1 MANVTVN
8 VSSTLDDSRFSNGV
22 LPLNASEAVNLTVA
36 WGGSFG
42 WGEAS
47 ALSFASNTSIGSIV
61 LNAKADSS
69 VYADF
74 LAANGS
80 LAAANGTIINAGA
93 SAYVQVN
100 LNATTGMGNVS
111 VKAAGSDAHASVSAY
126 AGAGNIGAIK
136 ISATGANS
144 VNALYATT
152 ANGSIGNV
160 EVLAAAGRNLSGAI
174 ADASVS
180 AVGGGVG
187 NITVTAKKDS
197 NAEAS
202 VSAGGF
208 VVAEGNVARVGNIGA
223 VTVNALSNS
232 AYATAYVSSNG
243 ILNSDGTVRAS
254 SNIGNVTVNVAGAY
268 ADAYVEA
275 NAYSGG
281 SIARLTVNVTGYHAN
296 GFASGY
302 VETGNIGDV
311 SVNVAG
317 YYASGHVG
325 AWTSYGNIGNVTATA
340 GVGASAYANIW
351 ASGGNV
357 GGVSFASRT
366 NGSVAGSVYA
376 SGILN
381 GAGTATVGGSVGNV
395 SITANGVEASASAY
409 IESNG
414 TYSSG
419 ASTIRAGGN
428 IGAITLNATGEG
440 AWASVSAYAYS
451 GGAIGSMNANATGAD
466 SHFDATIYAEAGNIG
481 NITGAVNG
489 SYASGHLDINAGAA
503 SAGSSVAGGNIGA
516 VSLRANGLG
525 SQISAYV
532 TSDGTFNNDVSVF
545 RPGGNI
551 GGITLG
557 VTGYQAQG
565 YLNVDAYS
573 GGSIGAINV
582 TSNGAYTDATVSAY
596 TQTGNVGPVSIVAN
610 GVSAYASAYV
620 VASAGLVL
628 PETGTATAVG
638 GSIGNVTLSV
648 AGTYAGLD
656 ATFLSDGV
664 FNDGSAYIAAGNI
677 GATSVRIDG
686 YGSSGNVDLE
696 AWSGGSIGGLN
707 VTVNGEDAS
716 AYAYAY
722 TQYGNIGAISLVANG
737 AASLSNFSAYASGG
751 VTNAGLALGGNIGPI
766 SLTANGAYARAE
778 GWAHSDGV
786 FSQGERYLPA
796 GNIGAVTLNT
806 TGYESSVAFGGY
818 AYSGGNV
825 GNVTANINGDRSYG
839 YIDVGADSGNI
850 GAVTAN
856 ATGFGASLDVS
867 AYASGV
873 TNANGTLVGGVVGPI
888 TLRATGTESEISL
901 RAVASGGFSSDSFT
915 AGSNI
920 GAINVTVNGTAATST
935 LDLDGYSGA
944 NVGGVTVNITGINS
958 SSYTNVSA
966 SAGNIGNISVAGV
979 GRDSDLVMNA
989 SSVAVMDSGL
999 VVRGGTVGSI
1009 TLSNRGASSNMTGG
1023 VNTHG
1028 VFSSGG
1034 AYVAAGN
1041 IGAISLNVSGPGAE
1055 GYFVANAYSG
1065 GNIGPVTAVAGG
1077 DRAALDVYT
1086 TAEFGNIGALSVTA
1100 TGLDSSS
1107 SLYAYAG
1114 GGETDSATMVGGRIG
1129 NVTMAATGE
1138 GSDVRGYFVAQGTF
1152 TDLDT
1157 NVGIARIGDLI
1168 MNVTGSNASGYA
1180 SLNAYNGGSI
1190 GNITTT
1196 ATGESVETWVSA
1208 AAKYGNVG
1216 SVSISGTG
1224 SFANVMVSAYASG
1237 GLTSDSSV
1245 LGGNIGNVTLNVT
1258 GGYSNVSAD
1267 LEAVGVSDS
1276 AGSYVGGGNIG
1287 AISMSLNGA
1296 GACGSLDAHAQSGG
1310 SIGNVSLTLRGER
1323 AWANLNLETA
1333 SGGDIGTISINSQ
1346 GGMLASNSG
1355 FSLNVQT
1362 DGTEDS
1368 AANIG
1373 ATTINITNTSMNGGD
1388 VQLEAYSGGIGA
1400 ISFNVTGGYGG
1411 WVSLSAISLE
1421 NDAGDLG
1428 GTIGDIS
1435 LSNTSTDGSI
1445 HIQLQADNSIGNIS
1459 AAGGAGTSIVEIG
1472 MWTGVNYVDPVYEY
1486 VDPVYDDDGNVIFDG
1501 YYSLVSSGYVDGLHD
1516 VDTAVGNITVTI
1528 SADQRGYA
1536 GYVGFDLDNTSTVS
1550 NVRVT
1555 AGSSESIFYV
1565 GGETNYGSSSG
1576 ADALS
1581 VASVNLSSFLGFSEI
1596 DLRGVTNGTNIS
1608 ASQAGSYIYG
1618 TEGADT
1624 ITLSTGTAVDTI
1636 VLDDT
1641 PTSGVDVITNF
1652 TVGEGGDILDVYGTD
1667 LALYTTNPGSTTTVS
1682 DGAVL
1687 GLVGS
1692 WTTATALEDAFS
1704 TSYSKLS
1711 FDYGAEATFVTAI
1724 TGNSSATGGKTLY
1737 VFDYYDA
1744 DSSGTVDSGEVTLIG
1759 TLTATGGVA
1768 SLTSDN
1774 FA

>member
-1 MANVTVN
+1 MANVTVP
-8 VSSTLDDSRFSNGV
+8 VNGFTDV
-22 LPLNASEAVNLTVA
+22 VFPLNASEAVNLTVA
-36 WGGSFG
+36 WGGSFYS
-42 WGEAS
+42 GEAS
-47 ALSFASNTSIGSIV
+47 ALSFASSTSIGNIV

-100 LNATTGMGNVS
+100 LSATTSMGNVS
-111 VKAAGSDAHASVSAY
+111 VKAAGSEAYTSVSAY
-126 AGAGNIGAIK
+126 AAAGNIGAIK
-136 ISATGANS
+136 ISATGADAS
-144 VNALYATT
+144 NALYAMTG
-152 ANGSIGNV
+152 NGSIGNV

-187 NITVTAKKDS
+187 NITVTAKNDS
-197 NAEAS
+197 EAEAS
-202 VSAGGF
+202 VSASGF
-208 VVAEGNVARVGNIGA
+208 VTEGNVARVGNIGA
-223 VTVNALSNS
+223 VTVNAFSNS

-243 ILNSDGTVRAS
+243 ILSEDGTVRAA
-254 SNIGNVTVNVAGAY
+254 SNIGNVTVNVAGGY
-268 ADAYVEA
+268 AGAYVEA

-357 GGVSFASRT
+357 GGVSLASRT

-414 TYSSG
+414 TYSAG
-419 ASTIRAGGN
+419 ASTILAGGN

-451 GGAIGSMNANATGAD
+451 GGAIGSINATATGAY

-489 SYASGHLDINAGAA
+489 SYASGYLDVNAGAA
-503 SAGSSVAGGNIGA
+503 SAGSSVAGGNIGP
-516 VSLRANGLG
+516 VTLRANGLG
-525 SQISAYV
+525 SQIDAYV
-532 TSDGTFNNDVSVF
+532 TSDGTFNSGDSVF
-545 RPGGNI
+545 RAGGNI

-620 VASAGLVL
+620 VASAGRVL
-628 PETGTATAVG
+628 PETGNATAVG

-656 ATFLSDGV
+656 ATFRSDGV

-677 GATSVRIDG
+677 GATTVRIDG
-686 YGSSGNVDLE
+686 YGSSGNVNLA

-716 AYAYAY
+716 AFANAF

-737 AASLSNFSAYASGG
+737 AASLSNFSAYANGG

-778 GWAHSDGV
+778 GWAYSDGV
-786 FSQGERYLPA
+786 FSQGESYLPA

-806 TGYESSVAFGGY
+806 TGYESSVEFGGY

-839 YIDVGADSGNI
+839 YIDVWADSGNI
-850 GAVTAN
+850 GSVTAN

-867 AYASGV
+867 AYAAGA
-873 TNANGTLVGGVVGPI
+873 TNAAGSLVGGVVGPI
-888 TLRATGTESEISL
+888 TLRATGTESQINL
-901 RAVASGGFSSDSFT
+901 GVDAYGGLSAGSFT
-915 AGSNI
+915 PGSNI

-935 LDLDGYSGA
+935 LDVEGHSGA
-944 NVGGVTVNITGINS
+944 NVGSVTVNITGINS

-966 SAGNIGNISVAGV
+966 YAGNIGNISVAGV

-1009 TLSNRGASSNMTGG
+1009 TLSNRGASSYMTGG
-1023 VNTHG
+1023 VNTYG
-1028 VFSSGG
+1028 VFSAGG

-1100 TGLDSSS
+1100 TGLDSSA

-1208 AAKYGNVG
+1208 DAIYGNVG

-1224 SFANVMVSAYASG
+1224 LRANVMVSAYASG

-1258 GGYSNVSAD
+1258 GGYSSVSAD

-1296 GACGSLDAHAQSGG
+1296 GAYGSLDAHAQSGG
-1310 SIGNVSLTLRGER
+1310 SIGNVSLTLKGEK

-1346 GGMLASNSG
+1346 GGMLASDSG

-1373 ATTINITNTSMNGGD
+1373 TTTINITNTTSMNGGD

-1486 VDPVYDDDGNVIFDG
+1486 VDPVYDDDGYLISDG

-1550 NVRVT
+1550 DVRVT
-1555 AGSSESIFYV
+1555 GGSSESIFYV

-1667 LALYTTNPGSTTTVS
+1667 LALYTTNPGITTTVS

-1711 FDYGAEATFVTAI
+1711 FDDGAEATFVTAI